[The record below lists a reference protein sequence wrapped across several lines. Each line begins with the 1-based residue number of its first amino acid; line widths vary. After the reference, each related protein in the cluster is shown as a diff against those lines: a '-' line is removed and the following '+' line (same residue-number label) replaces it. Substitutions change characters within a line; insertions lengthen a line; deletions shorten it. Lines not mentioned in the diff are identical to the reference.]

1 MADFAEYTQDEFEC
15 RYQKIKQ
22 IALEKKEAVAK
33 PSAVLLGGQPGAGKS
48 SMIKYFDNLFT
59 RQSAIVVSGDDFRKL
74 HPHFDKLYAEYGDGY
89 VNHTQKFSSQ
99 VTERLI
105 DELSREKYN
114 LIIEGTLRTS
124 AVPLMTAE
132 LLKSRGYNVELAV
145 MAVPPILSY
154 VGTIERYERMKEIG
168 TTPRMTTKMQ
178 HDNTVNSIVNSIRDV
193 YATGVFDDILLYN
206 RKSECLYCRKNTP
219 EVNPGDILVREHGR
233 NITSGESNYLDN
245 VIEYIEKRW
254 ECNPDKSIDNEQL
267 ICEMRS
273 QVAQAQFKAELCEN
287 GFRPTDE
294 VMTCMNTLVQNTGRL
309 WKLEEIAEAYK
320 SGEEVDYEI
329 KNIGRQ
335 LEDQQIVR
343 DMEIQ
348 PEL

>member
-15 RYQKIKQ
+15 RYQKIKH

-132 LLKSRGYNVELAV
+132 LLKSRGYHVELAV

-219 EVNPGDILVREHGR
+219 EVNPGDVLIREHTR
-233 NITSGESNYLDN
+233 NITTEESNYLDN
-245 VIEYIEKRW
+245 VVEYIEKRW
-254 ECNPDKSIDNEQL
+254 KNNPDKSIDNKEL
-267 ICEMRS
+267 LCEMHS
-273 QVAQAQFKAELCEN
+273 QVAQAQFKADLCEN
-287 GFRPTDE
+287 CFEPTVE
-294 VMTCMNTLVQNTGRL
+294 VMTYLDTLVKKTGKM

-335 LEDQQIVR
+335 LENQQVVR

>member
-1 MADFAEYTQDEFEC
+1 MEEVEKFSQVEFDAIYNDLKRCAIEEAYTGDSP
-15 RYQKIKQ
+15 KAI
-22 IALEKKEAVAK
+22 I
-33 PSAVLLGGQPGAGKS
+33 LGGQPGAGKS
-48 SMIKYFDNLFT
+48 SLIT
-59 RQSAIVVSGDDFRKL
+59 RLKMGQNEKAVVISGDDFRKE

-132 LLKSRGYNVELAV
+132 LLKNRGYHVELAV

-154 VGTIERYERMKEIG
+154 VGTIERYEKMKEIG

-178 HDNTVNSIVNSIRDV
+178 HDNTVNSIVNSIREV
-193 YATGVFDDILLYN
+193 YAAGVFDDILLYN

-219 EVNPGDILVREHGR
+219 EVNPGDVLIREHTR
-233 NITSGESNYLDN
+233 NITPEESNYLDN
-245 VIEYIEKRW
+245 VVEYIEKRW
-254 ECNPDKSIDNEQL
+254 KNNPDKSIDNKEL
-267 ICEMRS
+267 LFEMHS
-273 QVAQAQFKAELCEN
+273 QVAQAQFKADLCEN
-287 GFRPTDE
+287 GFKPTDE
-294 VMTCMNTLVQNTGRL
+294 IMAHFCDLVKNTGKM
-309 WKLEEIAEAYK
+309 WKLEKIAEAYK
-320 SGEEVDYEI
+320 SGGEVDCEI

-335 LEDQQIVR
+335 LENQQIVR